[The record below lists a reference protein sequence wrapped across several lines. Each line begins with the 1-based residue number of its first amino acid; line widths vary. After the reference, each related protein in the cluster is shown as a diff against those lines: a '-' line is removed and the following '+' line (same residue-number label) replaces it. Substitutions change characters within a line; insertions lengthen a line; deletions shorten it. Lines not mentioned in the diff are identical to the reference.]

1 MCDKTY
7 KANIHMYR
15 CVHLFYLYLNP
26 AICLA
31 TGLEYDSVPI

>member
-7 KANIHMYR
+7 KANIHIY
-15 CVHLFYLYLNP
+15 VHFFYLYLNNV
-26 AICLA
+26 ICLA